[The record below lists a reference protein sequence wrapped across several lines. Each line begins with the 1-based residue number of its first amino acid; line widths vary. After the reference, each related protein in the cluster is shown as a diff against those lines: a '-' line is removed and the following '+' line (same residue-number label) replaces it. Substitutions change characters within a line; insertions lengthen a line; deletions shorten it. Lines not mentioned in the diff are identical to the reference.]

1 MHVIDDLILFINSLD
16 SSMFGISNVVCED
29 QKQHVLEA
37 LKASFGFLLGCWVM
51 FFVFLQRTLP

>member
-1 MHVIDDLILFINSLD
+1 
-16 SSMFGISNVVCED
+16 MFGISNVVCED